1 MESFEVEKYYEWTT
15 SQRKGKVEIYLAED
29 ETQVYFKSGRFIQ
42 KDLFES
48 SLSEISESEYHQKEA
63 LNAAPPVPMA
73 PQSIEEWE
81 AKLGNPQLNSIAP
94 PPPKYVEEQ
103 SPIAIILNKQKKMVK
118 ETVQVEYELN
128 MPNQKAIEF
137 MTMMFDEDEVI
148 EEISKY
154 MISQISQE
162 DFKNKIKES
171 IKNRIES
178 IVSDSQDG

>member
-1 MESFEVEKYYEWTT
+1 MESFEVEKYYEWVTT
-15 SQRKGKVEIYLAED
+15 QRKGRVEIYLAED
-29 ETQVYFKSGRFIQ
+29 DINVYFKSGRFIQ

-48 SLSEISESEYHQKEA
+48 SLSEIGEEQYLQKEK
-63 LNAAPPVPMA
+63 LNNTPPPEP

-81 AKLGNPQLNSIAP
+81 NMLGNPVPNSISP
-94 PPPKYVEEQ
+94 PVPKQQEEQ
-103 SPIAIILNKQKKMVK
+103 SPIAIILNKQKKIVK
-118 ETVQVEYELN
+118 ENIVVDYEVD
-128 MPNQKAIEF
+128 MPNHKAIEF

-154 MISQISQE
+154 MISQISQD

-178 IVSDSQDG
+178 IVSDSTDG